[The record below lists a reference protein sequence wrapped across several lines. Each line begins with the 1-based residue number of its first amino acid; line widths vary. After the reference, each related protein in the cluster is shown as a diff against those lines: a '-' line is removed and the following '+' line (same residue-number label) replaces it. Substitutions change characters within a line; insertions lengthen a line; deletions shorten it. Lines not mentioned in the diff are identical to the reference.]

1 MKEQSL
7 ISVIVPVYKV
17 KDYLDECVKSIL
29 CQTYAN
35 IEVVLV
41 DDGSPDECP
50 RMCDEWAKEDERVK
64 VVHKKNGGLSSARN
78 AGLNV
83 ASGEYICFIDSD
95 DFICND
101 AIQSLYD
108 RIKGDESVGIVSGMI
123 YRYQD
128 GEISVFHEKWNIKE
142 EKVIPSDN
150 FLMETMSQRTSYTV
164 WNKLYRKLAIGKTR
178 FREGRNNEDTLFMY
192 DLGKNMSKQKL
203 SMVEIPHYVY
213 NYRYREDSICT
224 TTKTPLAI
232 DVVHNLEDIMEDCKM
247 TDKPLYQIVYR
258 KYTDTLFFF
267 LESLLLNDV
276 WFPLYFRQY
285 QKKLQMVPFK
295 YISAEYKINDVLY
308 IELLKHAPSLRRILK
323 QLIKKVKGRSSR
335 PL

>member
-1 MKEQSL
+1 MKERTL

-35 IEVVLV
+35 IEVILV
-41 DDGSPDECP
+41 DDGSPDDCP
-50 RMCDEWAKEDERVK
+50 RMCDDWAKKDGRVK

-78 AGLNV
+78 AGLDV
-83 ASGEYICFIDSD
+83 ASGEFICFVDSD
-95 DFICND
+95 DFICED
-101 AIQSLYD
+101 AIQSLYT
-108 RIKGDESVGIVSGMI
+108 RIEEDETVGIVSGMI

-128 GEISVFHEKWNIKE
+128 GETSVFHAKWNIKN

-150 FLMETMSQRTSYTV
+150 FLLETMSQRTSYTV
-164 WNKLYRKLAIGKTR
+164 WNKLYRKLVIGGTR

-192 DLGKNMSKQKL
+192 DLGKNMSQQNL

-213 NYRYREDSICT
+213 FYRYREDSICT

-232 DVVHNLEDIMEDCKM
+232 DIVRNLEDIMADCKM
-247 TDKPLYQIVYR
+247 TDKPLYLIVYR
-258 KYTDTLFFF
+258 KYTDSLFFF
-267 LESLLLNDV
+267 LESLLFNTV
-276 WFPLYFRQY
+276 WCTLYFQQY
-285 QKKLQMVPFK
+285 QKKLRMVPFK
-295 YISAEYKINDVLY
+295 YIFSEYKINEVLY

-323 QLIKKVKGRSSR
+323 QLIKKVKGKS
-335 PL
+335 